1 MSGPI
6 QKLIGPAKFHVHR
19 AIEEANA
26 FLETKLN
33 GDLDKEEMD
42 AESLINRLTTNISML
57 ERCNKDWTSVMK
69 DLKGEA
75 KAANEKEYMR
85 VAEGDEGF
93 IEAIIIGNEVVTR
106 LRAKII
112 FISRKRNKIT
122 LER

>member
-1 MSGPI
+1 MLGPI

-19 AIEEANA
+19 AIKEANA
-26 FLETKLN
+26 FLETELN

-42 AESLINRLTTNISML
+42 TESLINRLTTNISML
-57 ERCNKDWTSVMK
+57 ERCNKDWTRVMK

-93 IEAIIIGNEVVTR
+93 IEAIIIGNEVITR
-106 LRAKII
+106 LRVKII